1 MKEIGK
7 NIRIIREIKG
17 LTQEGLADLTGF
29 SQRHISRLENGQ
41 TPIKEKCLNR
51 IAKALDIPSDKIE
64 YLDISSFLK

>member
-1 MKEIGK
+1 MKKLGR
-7 NIRIIREIKG
+7 NIRIVREIKG

-51 IAKALDIPSDKIE
+51 IAKALDTPSDKIKN
-64 YLDISSFLK
+64 LDISSFLK

>member
-1 MKEIGK
+1 MKKIGE
-7 NIRIIREIKG
+7 NIRIVREIKG

-51 IAKALDIPSDKIE
+51 IAKALDTPSDKIKNI
-64 YLDISSFLK
+64 DISSFLK